1 MGFLCNVRENSKIQM
16 YRTKTRLG
24 GIVAIALFLLA
35 NIAHGAKTVPLS
47 DTQLSAL
54 LAERL
59 DGSMGGAFAQFA
71 NMFLVR
77 SHLDLTHGIVL
88 STSDDSVAEAELM
101 SVFPRAYQPTLREFL
116 DAIALQT
123 HTRWQYVTESPTL
136 QSSSDEPVKEV
147 ACFQFT
153 PAKSGLDFT
162 IAVPE
167 GWTIRDGG
175 NRLMCCP
182 RNFPVGIDFYEV
194 GQYSFKEGVASKMGG
209 IVEAVALEWAGRAK
223 PGAAKADMK
232 KAKVGDFEAWSFV
245 TRVPSRLGMELIWRQ
260 WVFAAGNRCYFV
272 ISTLDDENASK
283 LASEVEGILQ
293 SFKIGRKRSN
303 EDVRL

>member
-1 MGFLCNVRENSKIQM
+1 VGFLCNVWKDSPIQM
-16 YRTKTRLG
+16 YKAKSRLG
-24 GIVAIALFLLA
+24 RAVAIALFLLA

-47 DTQLSAL
+47 DTQLVSL

-59 DGSMGGAFAQFA
+59 DGSMGDTFAQFA

-88 STSDDSVAEAELM
+88 STPDDSVAEAELM

-136 QSSSDEPVKEV
+136 QSSSSEPVKGV
-147 ACFQFT
+147 ACFQFN

-182 RNFPVGIDFYEV
+182 RSFPVGIDFYEV
-194 GQYSFKEGVASKMGG
+194 GQYSFKEGASNKMEG
-209 IVEAVALEWAGRAK
+209 IVDAVALEWAGRAK

-232 KAKVGDFEAWSFV
+232 KAKVGDYEALSFV
-245 TRVPSRLGMELIWRQ
+245 TRVPSRLGVELIWRQ

-272 ISTLDDENASK
+272 ISTLDDENATK
-283 LASEVEGILQ
+283 LKSDVEGILQ
-293 SFKIGRKRSN
+293 SFKIGKKSSQ
-303 EDVRL
+303 L